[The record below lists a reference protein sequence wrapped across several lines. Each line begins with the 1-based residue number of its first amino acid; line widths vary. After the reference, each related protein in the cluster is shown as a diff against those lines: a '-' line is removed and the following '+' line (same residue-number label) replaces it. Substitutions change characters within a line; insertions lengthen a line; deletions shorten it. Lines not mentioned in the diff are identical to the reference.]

1 MAKLALISGASR
13 GIGRAIALALAQEGF
28 DLALLYA
35 GNEEAAAETKRLCE
49 GLGAR
54 AALYCCDVSDFALS
68 GETVRRVLSE
78 QGQIDALVNN
88 AGITNDKLLLQ
99 MKEEDFSRVIDV
111 NLKGAFNLIRHCA
124 PGFIK
129 RRQGRILNISSVSG
143 LMGNAGQANYA
154 AAKAGLIGLTKSV
167 AKELAPR
174 GICCNALAPGFISTD
189 MTASLPAAAR
199 ETLLSAIPLKRA
211 GEANEVGSLAA
222 FLLGEHAGYITGAV
236 IPIDGGLSM

>member
-1 MAKLALISGASR
+1 MPKLALISGASR
-13 GIGRAIALALAQEGF
+13 GIGRAISVALAQKGF

-35 GNEEAAAETKRLCE
+35 GNEDSAAETRRLCE
-49 GLGAR
+49 ALGAQAR
-54 AALYCCDVSDFALS
+54 LYRCDVSGFDQS
-68 GETVRRVLSE
+68 GETVKQVLAQ
-78 QGQIDALVNN
+78 QGPISALVNN

-99 MKEEDFSRVIDV
+99 MKEEDFSRVLDV

-129 RRQGRILNISSVSG
+129 RREGKILNISSVAG

-174 GICCNALAPGFISTD
+174 GICCNALAPGFIETD
-189 MTASLPAAAR
+189 MTAALPATAR
-199 ETLLSAIPLKRA
+199 EALLSAIPLRRA
-211 GEANEVGSLAA
+211 GAAEEVGALAA
-222 FLLGEHAGYITGAV
+222 FLLGESAGYITGAV